1 MKATLTVL
9 GVTLEL
15 EATDEKELWQKIAF
29 YQSLPTVC
37 PIDDT
42 PTRFGFRNPKGN
54 DYYEVCNS
62 NPNYYITF
70 HVGQNREGGTLFASG
85 EWTWW
90 DWQAKEELQL
100 ANWTTLTDTGQQLR
114 QHILRGGQHTTEKA
128 AKPTANS
135 QQPAATKPAAPD
147 LRVFHALGQTL
158 SKNEGSK
165 WDAKRELL
173 VKNIGKKRRP
183 AVDITSAADLTQ
195 EEVTGATLKMEKR
208 LREIIWEL
216 AEDKEV
222 EPEVLDGILSNLDI
236 EGVEEATGV
245 PLTKLYQELA
255 ALD

>member
-15 EATDEKELWQKIAF
+15 EAKDEKDLWQKIAF
-29 YQSLPTVC
+29 YQSLPTTC

-54 DYYEVCNS
+54 DYYEVCNT
-62 NPNYYITF
+62 NPDYYITF
-70 HVGQNREGGTLFASG
+70 HVGQNKEGGTLFASG

-90 DWQAKEELQL
+90 DWKAKEELAL
-100 ANWTTLTDTGQQLR
+100 ATWTTLTDTGQQLR
-114 QHILRGGQHTTEKA
+114 QHILGGGTHTEATT
-128 AKPTANS
+128 PVANS
-135 QQPAATKPAAPD
+135 QQPAATKPD
-147 LRVFHALGQTL
+147 LRIFHALGQTL
-158 SKNEGSK
+158 SANEGSK
-165 WDAKRELL
+165 WDDKRELL

-183 AVDITSAADLTQ
+183 TADITSASDLTQ
-195 EEVTGATLKMEKR
+195 EEVTGATLKMEER

-216 AEDKEV
+216 AEDKEI
-222 EPEVLDGILSNLDI
+222 EPELLDSILKNLSI
-236 EGVEEATGV
+236 EGVDEATGV